1 MFAVSYTLAA
11 WSRASYT
18 LAAWSPALVFA
29 LAAVVVAHL
38 GGGAQ
43 WTMSTYGLQ
52 LRVEPRILGRVMAG
66 DFAIVTLVVS
76 LTSFAAGVVS
86 SVVGVRWAITIFAGA
101 AALSGAVYLRSTR
114 GLALVDREQIAR
126 LLRQNK
132 RMSGYITARTSAR
145 V

>member
-1 MFAVSYTLAA
+1 M
-11 WSRASYT
+11 
-18 LAAWSPALVFA
+18 FA
-29 LAAVVVAHL
+29 LACVFVAHL

-52 LRVEPRILGRVMAG
+52 MRVEPRILGRVMAG

-76 LTSFAAGVVS
+76 VTSLATGVVS
-86 SVVGVRWAITIFAGA
+86 SLVGVREAITIFAGA
-101 AALSGAVYLRSTR
+101 AALSGCLYLTLTR
-114 GLALVDREQIAR
+114 ATALVDREQIAR

-132 RMSGYITARTSAR
+132 RMSGYITAFCGHVGRGRTLLRWRSVARTSAR